1 MEIFL
6 KKTPL
11 VKIWKYFKKN
21 TKSTPLVDEEVW
33 TSHDG
38 NLRFWRDWGLKKTDC
53 LDCWYN
59 NRNKSYDES
68 YGDGYDDDVDDDD
81 VD

>member
-1 MEIFL
+1 M
-6 KKTPL
+6 

-21 TKSTPLVDEEVW
+21 TKSTPLVDEQVGA
-33 TSHDG
+33 SHDG
-38 NLRFWRDWGLKKTDC
+38 NLRFWRDWGLKKTKKTDC

-68 YGDGYDDDVDDDD
+68 DGDGYDYDVDHDDDDD